1 MPRQIS
7 FRLLALVAL
16 IAPAALLAQGGRGGG
31 RAADSI
37 KYVYPTTPQLD
48 KLKAEAATLIDG
60 EAKQIQE
67 MVDEVFSFG
76 EPGFQEFETVKYLTG
91 ILEQNGF
98 KVQRNV
104 AGIPTG
110 FVATWGSG
118 KPVISLGS
126 DIDDI
131 PQASN
136 KPGVGWHD
144 PLVEGAPGHGEG
156 HNSGEPLNIAAAI
169 AVKKIMERDHI
180 QGTIQIWDGVAEEL
194 MSGKAWFVR
203 AGVFKDVDVTLFTHV
218 GNDLGV
224 SYGQSSS
231 NALISAIFKF
241 KGQAAHAAGA
251 PWRGKSACDAAM
263 LMGMSWE
270 FQREHMEIFQRSH
283 YVIPDCGDQP
293 NVVPPTSSIWFY
305 FRNLDYDRTLAMFED
320 AKKKAT
326 AAAMMTGTQVDTVMM
341 LGSGWS
347 GHFSRPVAEDMYAN
361 IKRVGMPTWDDK
373 DQTLAKGTQR
383 ELGARETGLL
393 VGDRGL
399 RLNSGAIESQ
409 RTGGGSDDIGDV
421 SWVVPT
427 ITLNY
432 PSNIPGLP
440 GHHWANAISMATPIA
455 HKGVVAGAKV
465 QAMTM
470 LDILLQPQLVKD
482 AWDYFTNV
490 ETKDVKY
497 KSFFSATD
505 QPPTYLNK
513 ERMEKY
519 RPLMKPFYY
528 DPKKYSTYLGAVGD
542 QVSNRSQHRA
552 VEKSGKMRRNYTCQ
566 TPTTNQHPQ
575 LLPLLTVNFQQP
587 TSSCGD

>member
-16 IAPAALLAQGGRGGG
+16 IAPASLLAQGGRGGG

-156 HNSGEPLNIAAAI
+156 HNSGEPLNIAAAL

-180 QGTIQIWDGVAEEL
+180 PGTIQIWDGVAEEL

-263 LMGMSWE
+263 LMGISWE
-270 FQREHMEIFQRSH
+270 FQREHMELAQRSH

-293 NVVPPTSSIWFY
+293 NVVPPTASIWYY

-326 AAAMMTGTQVDTVMM
+326 AAAMMTGTQVDTIMM

-399 RLNSGAIESQ
+399 RLNGGAIESQ

-455 HKGVVAGAKV
+455 HKGVTAGAKV

-528 DPKKYSTYLGAVGD
+528 DPKKYSTYLEQLGIKYPTV
-542 QVSNRSQHRA
+542 
-552 VEKSGKMRRNYTCQ
+552 RNIV
-566 TPTTNQHPQ
+566 P
-575 LLPLLTVNFQQP
+575 
-587 TSSCGD
+587 